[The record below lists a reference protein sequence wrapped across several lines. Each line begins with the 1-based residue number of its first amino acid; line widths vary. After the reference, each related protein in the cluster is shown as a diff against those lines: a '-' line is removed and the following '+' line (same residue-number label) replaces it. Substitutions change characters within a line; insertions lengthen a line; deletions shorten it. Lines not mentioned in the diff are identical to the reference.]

1 MPERAGDGSLPVAAW
16 IAGTLAAA
24 TGGHG
29 GGPGSILVIGAHP
42 DDIELGCGGS
52 LAKLAR
58 GGAQVHAV
66 IFSKGRRGALSD
78 ADRDEESRRALQTIG
93 VRDIAIYDFA
103 DTQLSN
109 HLNELI
115 GVLEKHVARIAP
127 SRVYTMFQYDRHQ
140 DHRTVYEAS
149 VISCRSVPQ
158 LLGYETPSSY
168 PNFMPTIFEEIVD
181 DLETKLQA
189 LRCHTSQASR
199 LYMQEEKIRSAAHFR
214 GAQIDRGPSEGFVS
228 YKLVL

>member
-1 MPERAGDGSLPVAAW
+1 MGAAVVGRAANP
-16 IAGTLAAA
+16 
-24 TGGHG
+24 H
-29 GGPGSILVIGAHP
+29 SILAIGAHP
-42 DDIELGCGGS
+42 DDVELGCGGS

-58 GGAQVHAV
+58 CGAHVHAV
-66 IFSKGRRGALSD
+66 IFSKGRRGALGD
-78 ADRDEESRRALQTIG
+78 ADRDQESRAALQTVG
-93 VRDIAIYDFA
+93 VREITIYDFA
-103 DTQLSN
+103 DTQLSR
-109 HLNELI
+109 HLNEMI
-115 GVLEKHVARIAP
+115 GLLEGHVAAIAP
-127 SRVYTMFQYDRHQ
+127 SRVYTMFQHDRHQ

-168 PNFMPTIFEEIVD
+168 PNFMPTIFEEIAD
-181 DLETKLQA
+181 ELETKLKA